1 MNRLQQKLQQYH
13 VILGSQ
19 SPRRKQLLQ
28 GLDIEFDVIVKD
40 TDESYPHSI
49 DLYTVPEYIA
59 EKKFKAFVPNMNLN
73 DFVITADT
81 IVLHNSAILQKPT
94 DYDDAI
100 RILQTLSGS
109 SHTVITGVCYGTKQ
123 TYHTFSAQSKV
134 RVAPLSIQDIE
145 YYVQT
150 YNPMDKAGAYGV
162 QEWIGYIGI
171 EGIEGS
177 YFNVMGL
184 PVQVLYQKLLEYEE

>member
-1 MNRLQQKLQQYH
+1 MNRLQEKLKQYH

-28 GLDIEFDVIVKD
+28 GLDIEFTVQVKD
-40 TDESYPHSI
+40 TDELYPSAIQLHM
-49 DLYTVPEYIA
+49 VPEFIA
-59 EKKFKAFVPNMNLN
+59 LNKFKAFIPQLTER
-73 DFVITADT
+73 DLVITADT
-81 IVLHNSAILQKPT
+81 IVLHNQTIVHKPIDT
-94 DYDDAI
+94 DDAV

-123 TYHTFSAQSKV
+123 KYLTFSAQSQV
-134 RVAPLSIQDIE
+134 HFAHLTQADID
-145 YYVQT
+145 YYVTT
-150 YNPMDKAGAYGV
+150 YMPMDKAGAYGV

-171 EGIEGS
+171 QGIEGS

-184 PVQVLYQKLLEYEE
+184 PVQMLYQKLLEYEE